1 MFSNLFIV
9 DVFVKGGPV
18 MVPILLCS
26 IIGVAVMI
34 ERARF
39 YLRHTNR
46 ADTFM
51 VHVRSAL
58 AERNYL
64 EAVRLC
70 RTEKH
75 PLAKVIAAGIDRLDL
90 PKDALL
96 DVMRQEAL
104 RQMKHFE
111 KNTGVL
117 STIAAI
123 SPLLGLTGTV
133 TGMISSFSIISTIG
147 IGDPTALAGGISEAL
162 YTTAAGLFIG
172 IPALVAFN
180 WCEGRIKE
188 FEEQVEY
195 YSLDLANNLSL
206 ASAASEGNREKAA
219 A

>member
-18 MVPILLCS
+18 MVPIMLCS
-26 IIGVAVMI
+26 VIGVAIMI

-39 YLRHTNR
+39 YLRR
-46 ADTFM
+46 ANGAEQFM

-58 AERNYL
+58 AARDYL
-64 EAVRLC
+64 EAIRMC
-70 RTEKH
+70 RKETH
-75 PLAKVIAAGIDRLDL
+75 PLARVIEAGIDRLDL

-104 RQMKHFE
+104 RQMKRYEH
-111 KNTGVL
+111 NTGIL

-172 IPALVAFN
+172 IPALAAFN
-180 WCEGRIKE
+180 WCESRIKE

-195 YSLDLANNLSL
+195 YSLDLANNLALS
-206 ASAASEGNREKAA
+206 ASTPEGHREKAA

>member
-39 YLRHTNR
+39 YMRHMNG
-46 ADTFM
+46 AEALM
-51 VHVRSAL
+51 IHVRSAL
-58 AERNYL
+58 AQRNYL
-64 EAVRLC
+64 EAIRLC
-70 RTEKH
+70 RTEIH
-75 PLAKVIAAGIDRLDL
+75 PLAQVIAAGIDRLDL

-104 RQMKHFE
+104 RQMKHYE
-111 KNTGVL
+111 KNTGIL

-123 SPLLGLTGTV
+123 TPLLGLTGTV
-133 TGMISSFSIISTIG
+133 TGMITSFSVISSIG

-180 WCEGRIKE
+180 WCESRIKE

-195 YSLDLANNLSL
+195 YSLDLVNNLSL
-206 ASAASEGNREKAA
+206 AAAASEANREKAA